1 MIVTRGVEYLS
12 EDSTASVAEA
22 ADRPTSDAKTLTPKF
37 WAIVVWSLYLVS
49 FLSFINGA
57 FWFGSVF
64 GLIIAY
70 IKREEL
76 DETLF
81 ESHATSAIWTF
92 WLYVGGCFFG
102 MVIFLLLSDKIV
114 LGIDILLGVW
124 KLLRSLRGLYF
135 AINSRDIADPTSWFL

>member
-1 MIVTRGVEYLS
+1 VTRSVEYLS
-12 EDSTASVAEA
+12 ENSEASVAEA
-22 ADRPTSDAKTLTPKF
+22 ADRPTSGAKTLTPKF

-49 FLSFINGA
+49 FLSFIHGA

-92 WLYVGGCFFG
+92 WLYVGGSFFG

-114 LGIDILLGVW
+114 LGIDILLGIW
-124 KLLRSLRGLYF
+124 KLMRSLRGLYF
-135 AINSRDIADPTSWFL
+135 AINNRDIADPTSWLL

>member
-1 MIVTRGVEYLS
+1 MIVTRSVEYFS
-12 EDSTASVAEA
+12 ENSTTSIVEV
-22 ADRPTSDAKTLTPKF
+22 ADRPNSDTKTLTPKF

-64 GLIIAY
+64 GLLIAY

-92 WLYVGGCFFG
+92 WLYVGGSFFA

-114 LGIDILLGVW
+114 LGIDIVLGGW

-135 AINSRDIADPTSWFL
+135 AINGRDIADPTSWLL